1 MCFKTI
7 SILKLMIH
15 LLFYKCIRFTS
26 TYIVNIIVIFSFIK
40 WISTIF
46 GYPPTVASILI
57 PRLAICS

>member
-7 SILKLMIH
+7 SILKLIMIH
-15 LLFYKCIRFTS
+15 LLFYKCIRF